1 MVVIQIAAKNIVATY
16 DSRAPMLPVTA
27 KPFSGCAVNC
37 LPSCVPRQFWAC
49 GSITI
54 KSVKQQIMGS

>member
-1 MVVIQIAAKNIVATY
+1 MVVIQVAAKNIVATY

-54 KSVKQQIMGS
+54 QC